1 MARGWDSKDIE
12 SQMEDA
18 REARRDPAP
27 QPSREELQ
35 RLRELESFQ
44 LQRSR
49 ILGDLQSS
57 ANPKYR
63 EILERSLAFLDEKIA
78 MLEKG
83 NG

>member
-1 MARGWDSKDIE
+1 MARGWESKDIE

-18 REARRDPAP
+18 REARRDPPP
-27 QPSREELQ
+27 QPNREELQ
-35 RLRELESFQ
+35 RVRELESFQ

-49 ILGDLQSS
+49 ILADLQSS

-78 MLEKG
+78 TLEKG
-83 NG
+83 DG